1 MRPAPHPEPD
11 ARRRAEGLMLGAS
24 AGASAAWS
32 LGEHRSSKC
41 PNSQAVLVHA
51 AQSCLEHRRFVA
63 NDLISRLRSDD
74 TWLRGQDRGSLRSME
89 VSMPKVSQTF
99 IVAVA
104 PVCVRTMGR
113 SRSAQRDLHSLG
125 RAFQQTPADVEALE
139 VTGRFIGRALL
150 GYGKRTV
157 FEPITW
163 IGGDDCVA
171 WAAVGGNLPKECR
184 GSLASA
190 LAQARAVGLRES
202 RWPVAARALKVANA
216 EPSAFVLAGMFLGT
230 MYGPRSFAPLPPNAR
245 LLAALAERLLQS
257 SPVDMDSPSGRSRS
271 R

>member
-1 MRPAPHPEPD
+1 
-11 ARRRAEGLMLGAS
+11 MLGAS

-32 LGEHRSSKC
+32 VRQHRSSERLN
-41 PNSQAVLVHA
+41 PQAALVHA
-51 AQSCLEHRRFVA
+51 AQSCLKHRCFVA

-74 TWLRGQDRGSLRSME
+74 TGLHGEDRGSLRSME
-89 VSMPKVSQTF
+89 VSMPKASQTF

-104 PVCVRTMGR
+104 PVCLRTMGR
-113 SRSAQRDLHSLG
+113 SRDAQRDLHSLG
-125 RAFQQTPADVEALE
+125 LAFQQTPADVEALE
-139 VTGRFIGRALL
+139 VTGRLIGRALL

-163 IGGDDCVA
+163 IGGDDHVACVA
-171 WAAVGGNLPKECR
+171 GGGSLPRECR

-190 LAQARAVGLRES
+190 LAQARAVVLRWS
-202 RWPVAARALKVANA
+202 RWPVAAGALKAAHA
-216 EPSAFVLAGMFLGT
+216 EPSAFVLAGMLLGA
-230 MYGPRSFAPLPPNAR
+230 MYGPRSFSPSPPNAMT
-245 LLAALAERLLQS
+245 LAALAEGLLQS

>member
-1 MRPAPHPEPD
+1 MRPAPRPEPD

-32 LGEHRSSKC
+32 LRQHRSSEC
-41 PNSQAVLVHA
+41 LNPQAVLVHA
-51 AQSCLEHRRFVA
+51 AQSCLKHRRFVA

-74 TWLRGQDRGSLRSME
+74 TGLHGQDRGSLRSME
-89 VSMPKVSQTF
+89 VSMPKASQTF

-104 PVCVRTMGR
+104 PVCLRTMGR

-125 RAFQQTPADVEALE
+125 LAFQQTPADVEALE

-150 GYGKRTV
+150 GYGRRIV

-171 WAAVGGNLPKECR
+171 WAAGGGSLPKECR

-190 LAQARAVGLRES
+190 IAQARAVSLRES
-202 RWPVAARALKVANA
+202 RWPVAARALKAARA
-216 EPSAFVLAGMFLGT
+216 EPSAFVLAGMLLGA
-230 MYGPRSFAPLPPNAR
+230 MYGPRSFSPLPPNAR
-245 LLAALAERLLQS
+245 ALAALAEGLLQS
-257 SPVDMDSPSGRSRS
+257 SPIDMASLSGRSRS